1 MNAAYRK
8 ITLTESLRR
17 IFSATGGTGTTCLSL
32 YTQTHTAAK
41 STQTIHFK
49 KSIYW
54 FCAVFHFFV
63 WHGSYLTLFCIY
75 YETQLIINASNNQI
89 LPPPPPH
96 PPQFIRW
103 GAGISKTHYNQTLAW
118 ALIVKQDVPVISEW
132 RGSV

>member
-1 MNAAYRK
+1 MSMNAAYRR

-63 WHGSYLTLFCIY
+63 WHGSYLTLFCIH
-75 YETQLIINASNNQI
+75 YETQLIINASNNQT
-89 LPPPPPH
+89 LPPSPPPT
-96 PPQFIRW
+96 PLNLSGGVQ
-103 GAGISKTHYNQTLAW
+103 
-118 ALIVKQDVPVISEW
+118 
-132 RGSV
+132 GSVKLITIRRWRERSLSNRMCL